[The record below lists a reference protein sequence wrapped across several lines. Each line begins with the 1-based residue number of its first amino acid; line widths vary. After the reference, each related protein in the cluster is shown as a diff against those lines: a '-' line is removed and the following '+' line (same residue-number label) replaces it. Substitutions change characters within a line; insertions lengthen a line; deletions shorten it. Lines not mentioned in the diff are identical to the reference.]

1 MNIKTVTCPN
11 CGSTLDL
18 NFDNLQKYCSACG
31 SKLMLD
37 IDTIQQLLIEKEKTK
52 QVQIQETAKTEVA
65 INEQKLRSKKMI
77 IGLIAVG
84 MWMIFVI
91 VALIA
96 TGISGGNVMFVLILL
111 MMFGLLIVV
120 AIYSFF
126 ATRNRESGSKS

>member
-96 TGISGGNVMFVLILL
+96 TGVSGGNVMLVLMLLIL
-111 MMFGLLIVV
+111 FGIFIIV
-120 AIYSFF
+120 AILSFF
-126 ATRNRESGSKS
+126 ANRNRWSNGEE